1 MFTTTAAR
9 CAAQKQAG
17 DLFDAGPE
25 GFDLASPVTAAAK
38 ATTPGDAEVI
48 DRAKKRGAAFEQR
61 GADWACSS
69 PVKRGR
75 SLPMVVF
82 SDPDQAEAARM
93 FLAYFHFKE

>member
-1 MFTTTAAR
+1 MFTTMQAR
-9 CAAQKQAG
+9 CAAQSQAG
-17 DLFDAGPE
+17 DLFSDPPE
-25 GFDLASPVTAAAK
+25 AFELAAPSVTAAARPAGDPIGA
-38 ATTPGDAEVI
+38 AT
-48 DRAKKRGAAFEQR
+48 RRGATFEQR
-61 GADWACSS
+61 GAWWLCSS

>member
-1 MFTTTAAR
+1 MFTTMAGR
-9 CAAQKQAG
+9 IAAQSQAG
-17 DLFDAGPE
+17 DLFSDPPE
-25 GFDLASPVTAAAK
+25 AFELAAPAVTAAARP
-38 ATTPGDAEVI
+38 AGNPI
-48 DRAKKRGAAFEQR
+48 GAATKHGATFEQR

-75 SLPMVVF
+75 TLPMVVF